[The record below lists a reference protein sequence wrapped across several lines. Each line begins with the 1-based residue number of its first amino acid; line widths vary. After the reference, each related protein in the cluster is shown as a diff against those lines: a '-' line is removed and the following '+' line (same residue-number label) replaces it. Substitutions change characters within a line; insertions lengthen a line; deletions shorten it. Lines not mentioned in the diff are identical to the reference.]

1 MCSGDLN
8 SSAILTQETSSS
20 VCFSPV
26 PGQGLQAARTWHRWE
41 FQPMLA
47 TDSTPEYPRMVCLSH
62 QNMPTLPNSTGCYV
76 EGDGPPWS
84 QLLCTGCNGRAAPR
98 TFQEDVFPD
107 KSKVWKYSSTKLG
120 FSLCLYLIV
129 YAIRCEFFLFFF
141 ELTKWVSVG
150 SRYIFFLFANEVI
163 WIHQIKKYETPARFR
178 GAAEGQGYR
187 FSQECEIIHQ
197 ACSLFIQTVH

>member
-26 PGQGLQAARTWHRWE
+26 PGQGLQAAGTWHRWE

-76 EGDGPPWS
+76 EEDGPPWS

-141 ELTKWVSVG
+141 LSLLNGCQWGADTFFSSSQMKSSEFTKSKNTRLPLGSVVLQKDRAIDFPR
-150 SRYIFFLFANEVI
+150 SV
-163 WIHQIKKYETPARFR
+163 K
-178 GAAEGQGYR
+178 
-187 FSQECEIIHQ
+187 
-197 ACSLFIQTVH
+197 